1 MDSRAPSAYHRI
13 MRMLAFAAALVV
25 LAAGAARAGDAAAP
39 AAAPHTGPVEDRSRI
54 CMMQDSLQPKPGLA
68 HEYGGKTYW
77 LCCPMCVQA
86 FTADPERYARA
97 TDPVNG
103 AMVDKATAPV
113 YAVNGKAFFF
123 SSDETRRRFAKEP
136 ARFLA
141 QGG

>member
-1 MDSRAPSAYHRI
+1 MKIAPSVLL
-13 MRMLAFAAALVV
+13 LAT
-25 LAAGAARAGDAAAP
+25 LAGGARAGEPAP
-39 AAAPHTGPVEDRSRI
+39 AAAAPFTGRIEDRSRI

-77 LCCPMCVQA
+77 LCCQMCVQA

-97 TDPVNG
+97 RDPVNG
-103 AMVDKATAPV
+103 TTVDKATAPA

-123 SSDETRRRFAKEP
+123 SSEENRRAFAKNP
-136 ARFLA
+136 ARYL